1 MKNKRSI
8 LLLILSLI
16 TVGIFA
22 VAASG
27 VKIDFIENYGTNFRR
42 NVKGLEEMFSWKF
55 PEPIE
60 NFLNQTPR
68 PLTTEEK
75 LAILE
80 KQQAEESGETEAP
93 QESSLPT
100 ATPQTAGTVTSNI
113 VAQKNAY
120 TAGYAA
126 YEGKVL
132 CAAETA
138 LSCYRK
144 DGSLEWS
151 KEIQA
156 NQPILK
162 TAKNY
167 ILVAERGGTHFY
179 MFSGKKMLY
188 EQTTDAPIVSASVSE
203 HGDTVLI
210 AEKDHYRGTVTV
222 YNKKSKE
229 VFRWNSGSYAI
240 LDADIS
246 PSSRTLA
253 VSLLETEN
261 SVNTKISFFH
271 LTEAESYASVSFEDT
286 ILFDIK
292 FAGEQLT
299 AVGDNQ
305 IMSLN
310 TKGETNWQTS
320 FDGKTLNRYILETD
334 GHKLC
339 VLDQDNAA
347 KLLVLN
353 NRGGERTTL
362 SAKTLPDFVDL
373 SSGYLAYNDGREI
386 IYTSFSGKDVKR
398 YLCSRDLK
406 GILLI
411 APDELMAVYSS
422 GLEFIRF

>member
-8 LLLILSLI
+8 ILLVVSLLA
-16 TVGIFA
+16 VGIFA
-22 VAASG
+22 VLASG
-27 VKIDFIENYGTNFRR
+27 VKIDFIENYGTNFRK
-42 NVKGLEEMFSWKF
+42 NVKGLGEMFSWKF

-80 KQQAEESGETEAP
+80 KQEAENQQTEDPQETE
-93 QESSLPT
+93 EIPT

-113 VAQKNAY
+113 VARKDAY

-126 YEGKVL
+126 YKGKVL

-138 LSCYRK
+138 LSCYRA
-144 DGSLEWS
+144 DGTLEWS
-151 KEIQA
+151 KDIQA

-162 TAKNY
+162 TAKDY

-179 MFSGKKMLY
+179 LFSGKKLVY
-188 EQTTDAPIVSASVSE
+188 EQTADAPIVSASVSE
-203 HGDTVLI
+203 NGDTVLVT
-210 AEKDHYRGTVTV
+210 EKDHYRGTVTV

-246 PSSRTLA
+246 DSSRTLA

-261 SVNTKISFFH
+261 SVNTKLSFFH

-286 ILFDIK
+286 ILFDIQ
-292 FAGEQLT
+292 FSGEQLT

-305 IMSLN
+305 IMGLN
-310 TKGETNWQTS
+310 TKGETSWQTS
-320 FDGKTLNRYILETD
+320 FDQKTLNRYLLETD

-339 VLDQDNAA
+339 VLDHDNAA
-347 KLLVLN
+347 ELLVLN
-353 NRGGERTTL
+353 SRGGERCML

-386 IYTSFSGKDVKR
+386 VYTSFSGKAVKR

-406 GILLI
+406 GLLLVGQN
-411 APDELMAVYSS
+411 ELMAIYSS
-422 GLEFIRF
+422 GLEFIKF